1 MYDIFNE
8 NRISLIFINEIL
20 DLNTQKFH
28 HNPMNSTSKICE
40 DGTSGRNLAAWCLP
54 SWVYRP
60 PCLTWTGKEER
71 GCSHGHPMLLFPI
84 TMEEVR
90 VYGEIYGAAGEVV
103 FRYLLLWDV
112 RIWVTQLFLLHFHS
126 SKSAAT
132 DVLGHLRA
140 TWTQKCLP
148 TNIVI
153 TFTLIKIWKITHCVN
168 ILYEPTQIV

>member
-1 MYDIFNE
+1 M
-8 NRISLIFINEIL
+8 
-20 DLNTQKFH
+20 NTQKFH

-112 RIWVTQLFLLHFHS
+112 RIWVTQLFLLHHS

-140 TWTQKCLP
+140 KVVNTKVP
-148 TNIVI
+148 TYQHSHYIHIDQNLKNHSLCKYFVWANSNSINIA
-153 TFTLIKIWKITHCVN
+153 KIYIFIH
-168 ILYEPTQIV
+168 Y